1 MTGLD
6 YMTAREA
13 AAFLGVGRATLYAYV
28 SRGLIRSEPFGS
40 GRQKRY
46 LRSDLDALV
55 RRRQEQPATAGGTA
69 GSDGLLLPSAI
80 TLIADG
86 RLCYRGHD
94 AVALSEG
101 LDLEE
106 TARLLWQAQDWDPFA
121 ELSERSGM
129 KLPVASE
136 LPPLARLMASLP
148 LAEAADPQAVN
159 HSRRGC
165 ARTGARLLLH
175 ARDVMLPAA
184 AGSTERLHAAL
195 AAGWGLAPAGAD
207 LVRRCLVLCAD
218 HEFNASAFAARC
230 VAGTGASVYAAVT
243 AALAAL
249 RGPRHG
255 GATARVA
262 AMLGELRLPDGG
274 DRLYGGQVG
283 GEQEGGDQ
291 EGSVQEGRRKDRDAA
306 IAEAVSARLAR
317 GDDMPGFGHPLYSD
331 RDPRAA
337 ALLRALAQH
346 APADPARRDLDLVV
360 TATRRLSD
368 RHPNVDFALVAVAR
382 VLGLPAEAPVIMFA
396 LGRIAGWVAH
406 IEEQYRDGR
415 LVRPRSVYTGPPPN

>member
-1 MTGLD
+1 MTELD

-13 AAFLGVGRATLYAYV
+13 AALLGVGRATLYAYV
-28 SRGLIRSEPFGS
+28 SRGLIRSEPFGG

-46 LRSDLDALV
+46 LRRDIDTLV
-55 RRRQEQPATAGGTA
+55 RRRQGQPSPAGGAA
-69 GSDGLLLPSAI
+69 GSDGGLLLPSAI

-86 RLCYRGHD
+86 RLSYRGHD

-101 LDLEE
+101 LGLEE
-106 TARLLWQAQDWDPFA
+106 TARLLWQVQDWDPFA
-121 ELSERSGM
+121 DLPARSGM
-129 KLPVASE
+129 TLPVASE

-148 LAEAADPQAVN
+148 LAEAVDPQAVN
-159 HSRRGC
+159 HSRQGC
-165 ARTGARLLLH
+165 ARTGARLLVH

-184 AGSTERLHAAL
+184 AGSAARLHEAL
-195 AAGWGLAPAGAD
+195 ASGWGLAPGGAD

-262 AMLGELRLPDGG
+262 AMLEELRLPDGG
-274 DRLYGGQVG
+274 G
-283 GEQEGGDQ
+283 QEGDGT
-291 EGSVQEGRRKDRDAA
+291 DRGAA
-306 IAEAVSARLAR
+306 IAAAVSARLAR

-337 ALLRALAQH
+337 ALLRALARH
-346 APADPARRDLDLVV
+346 APDDPARRDLALVV
-360 TATRRLSD
+360 EAARRLSD
-368 RHPNVDFALVAVAR
+368 RHPNIDFALVAVAR
-382 VLGLPAEAPVIMFA
+382 VLGLPAEAPVIIFA

-415 LVRPRSVYTGPPPN
+415 LVRPRSVYTGPPPK